1 MNRALTSL
9 VKRSLLGSG
18 HYPRRLRGDAFPGVA
33 VLCYHGVR
41 ADDGPPGRTAFEQLH
56 VRARE
61 FEAHCRLIRETCH
74 PIGLRQW
81 RAASAGGPPLP
92 ARPVLFT
99 FDDGYRTVFTVAQ
112 SILRRYAIHA
122 VAFVCSEPVEQQRL
136 LWYDAVARAR
146 GEAEAERVK
155 ALPFEEWQAL
165 SARWARPGAEDD
177 ANAPLTV
184 AQVKAL
190 ADGLIEIGG
199 HTAAHPILSRADRT
213 QQREQIARNKAQL
226 ESWIGRPVTAFAY
239 PNGRPRLDYTAESVK
254 LVEELGFDF
263 GFTTHGDFAAP
274 GEPPLERS
282 RFLMLA
288 GVSGAELAHR
298 LSYSWRR

>member
-41 ADDGPPGRTAFEQLH
+41 ADDWTPGSVTFEQLH
-56 VRARE
+56 VRAKE
-61 FEAHCRLIRETCH
+61 LEAHCRLVWENCH
-74 PIGLRQW
+74 PISLGQW
-81 RAASAGGPPLP
+81 RAALDGGPSLP

-99 FDDGYRTVFTVAQ
+99 FDDGYRTVFTLAQ
-112 SILRRYAIHA
+112 PILRRYAIGA

-136 LWYDAVARAR
+136 PWYDAVARAR

-165 SARWARPGAEDD
+165 SALWARPAAEDD

-199 HTAAHPILSRADRT
+199 HTAAHPILSRADRK

-226 ESWIGRPVTAFAY
+226 ES
-239 PNGRPRLDYTAESVK
+239 
-254 LVEELGFDF
+254 
-263 GFTTHGDFAAP
+263 
-274 GEPPLERS
+274 
-282 RFLMLA
+282 
-288 GVSGAELAHR
+288 
-298 LSYSWRR
+298 